1 MRTIK
6 KNQVMIGVIA
16 ILLMAAGYFNYSGTL
31 KPNEAIETGKLMDA
45 EELASIGDA
54 KLVSSEGIE
63 EENLNLQST
72 TDTTVS
78 SLQENTITNT
88 TKNTIETTKE
98 TGAQTSTDAYFS
110 KSRLERDTMYSQSL
124 STYEKLLENTSI
136 SAEQKQIAQTEIK
149 RIQEEKNAIMI
160 AENLIKTKGF
170 AEVIIFQNKESV
182 NVIVKSEELTEE
194 AIAQVQNIITRELGV
209 EIENIHLAQK

>member
-31 KPNEAIETGKLMDA
+31 KPNQAIETGKLMDA
-45 EELASIGDA
+45 EELASLGDA
-54 KLVSSEGIE
+54 TLVSGEAIE
-63 EENLNLQST
+63 TENLNTVENNT
-72 TDTTVS
+72 TNTLDA
-78 SLQENTITNT
+78 SLEALPTEEKQENTTVETNA
-88 TKNTIETTKE
+88 KQASDE
-98 TGAQTSTDAYFS
+98 YFS

-124 STYEKLLENTSI
+124 STYEKLLENTAI
-136 SAEQKQIAQTEIK
+136 SAEQKQIAQAEVK

-170 AEVIIFQNKESV
+170 EEVIIFCNRESV
-182 NVIVKSEELTEE
+182 NVIVKAEALTEDG
-194 AIAQVQNIITRELGV
+194 IAQIQNIVTRELQV
-209 EIENIHLAQK
+209 EIENIHLTEK